1 MLAYIGGMTGPTS
14 KSERTRA
21 AILAAAR
28 QRFAAA
34 GYEKTT
40 VRAIAGDASIDPAM
54 VMRYFGSKE
63 LLFTAAIQIDLRMPD
78 LATLPREQLGTA
90 LVAHFLELW
99 EGNETLQV
107 LLRAGVTNEEAAA
120 TMQRIFREQLLPVV
134 APLSAD
140 AGEAARRAGLAASQ
154 ILGLALCR
162 YILRFPQLVAMSKA
176 DVVASV
182 APTIQAYLTGKVA

>member
-1 MLAYIGGMTGPTS
+1 MTGPTS